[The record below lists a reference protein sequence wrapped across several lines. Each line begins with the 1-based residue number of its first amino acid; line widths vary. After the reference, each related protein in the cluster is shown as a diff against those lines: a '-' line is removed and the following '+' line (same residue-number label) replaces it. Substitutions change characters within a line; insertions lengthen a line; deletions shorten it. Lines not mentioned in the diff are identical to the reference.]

1 MLEYLEVEVCPVGL
15 KKILTVECTGENHLT
30 DGYIVTPNT
39 KHLLRKHLQ
48 ETGGNVS
55 WTICGYGVSLK
66 LAQVSNLGYDSELC
80 LNVMVNGGFVITNYI
95 TGIYVLPVGCES
107 FFVDYGNSLVSK
119 DYYVYVSL

>member
-1 MLEYLEVEVCPVGL
+1 M
-15 KKILTVECTGENHLT
+15 
-30 DGYIVTPNT
+30 
-39 KHLLRKHLQ
+39 
-48 ETGGNVS
+48 
-55 WTICGYGVSLK
+55 SLK